1 MQEFTDEQCRE
12 IMEVGRV
19 PEAIAA
25 STPKVA
31 VIFTQSW
38 CADWTAMGRYIDR
51 IEDPDLSVFFVEYDK
66 RSFFTEMKMFKEQ
79 TFRNGSI
86 PYVQYFRDGA
96 LVSRSNYV
104 VFKRAFLKRFGKQ

>member
-1 MQEFTDEQCRE
+1 MQEFTDEQCHE
-12 IMEVGRV
+12 IMELGRI

-38 CADWTAMGRYIDR
+38 CADWTAMGRYIER

-66 RSFFTEMKMFKEQ
+66 KPFYEEMKAFKEE

-86 PYVQYFRDGA
+86 PYVQYFRNGE
-96 LVSRSNYV
+96 LVNRSNYV
-104 VFKRAFLKRFGKQ
+104 VLKRGFLKRFGK